1 MAINNVAIGTSATA
15 LYTSTG
21 QSATTCLFA
30 CNTSGGAV
38 TLSLYIVP
46 NGDTPGNGNI
56 VLDELSIPAGDTYMM
71 NAEKIVLENGDSIQG
86 VAGTGSALVSTI
98 SYVSI

>member
-1 MAINNVAIGTSATA
+1 MAINNVAIGTSATS

-30 CNTSGGAV
+30 CNTSAGAV

-46 NGDTPGNGNI
+46 NGDTVGNSNI
-56 VLDELSIPAGDTYMM
+56 VLDELSIPAGDTYIM